1 MFNNNNNTTT
11 GGVNP
16 NGAPL
21 NFFQQAMRSQNT
33 AFSNSTMGV
42 PRSDSNFA
50 SKVNAELARRD
61 WDDYQKTYMPIHGIY
76 KDAVMSDKL
85 VNEQLARVPGNVTGA
100 FESAKQNADLRMQ
113 RMGLAD
119 ADMGRTDLSV
129 ALQTSGAEN
138 NIRQH
143 AKDRSRA
150 ALVGAPLPT
159 AGQGG

>member
-1 MFNNNNNTTT
+1 MFNNDNNTTT
-11 GGVNP
+11 DGGNP
-16 NGAPL
+16 SAAPR
-21 NFFQQAMRSQNT
+21 NMFDWARKAPSM
-33 AFSNSTMGV
+33 AYGSTLGV
-42 PRSDSNFA
+42 QRSDSNFA

-61 WDDYQKTYMPIHGIY
+61 WEDYQKTFMPIHGIY

-85 VNEQLARVPGNVTGA
+85 VNEQLARVPGNITGA
-100 FESAKQNADLRMQ
+100 FASAKQNADLRMQ

-150 ALVGAPLPT
+150 ALIGAPLPT